1 MGAGGRSAGGPSR
14 ERPRR
19 RPEQV
24 DGLLLVAERQRAGAA
39 LSAGAGKLV
48 RQLGPRPALQRSSP
62 RRRLVRYLASSA
74 LPTAPFSIFF
84 FFQAIE
90 FVWPPRKQVVFH

>member
-1 MGAGGRSAGGPSR
+1 MGAGRSAGGPSR

-39 LSAGAGKLV
+39 LSARAGSW
-48 RQLGPRPALQRSSP
+48 GDSWALALRFND
-62 RRRLVRYLASSA
+62 LARGD
-74 LPTAPFSIFF
+74 
-84 FFQAIE
+84 
-90 FVWPPRKQVVFH
+90 V